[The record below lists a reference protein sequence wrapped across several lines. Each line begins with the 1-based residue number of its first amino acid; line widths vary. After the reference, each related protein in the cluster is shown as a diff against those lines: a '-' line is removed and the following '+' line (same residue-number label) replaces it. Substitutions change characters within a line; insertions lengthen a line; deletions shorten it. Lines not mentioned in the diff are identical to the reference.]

1 MNVSVLIYDED
12 HITEDDL
19 IGSAQV
25 DLETL
30 DPWVPIEQWV
40 QVQSKYCTHGST
52 KATARTENE
61 ASQERAPMSAC

>member
-1 MNVSVLIYDED
+1 MSVLIYDED

-25 DLETL
+25 NLETL

-40 QVQSKYCTHGST
+40 QVQSKSCTHGST
-52 KATARTENE
+52 KSDSERSENE
-61 ASQERAPMSAC
+61 ATQDRAPMSAC